1 MAWWKEASTGYF
13 GGGGEGEGDG
23 GVEERSCSNRRIV
36 KSSCRTEEVEPGRFV
51 RKCEKTE
58 QLLRQCAG
66 RPAEVVESKTEH
78 TEDDI
83 SNEVK
88 AGSLPFES
96 KGSEPFTFPGLRN
109 DLESI
114 EREFI
119 GGFSTFMEATEKMA
133 NEFFNSFG
141 VPSIQ
146 SSWPPLDHRRLPEHW
161 QHESRTSKELK
172 DHYADLDVEIR
183 EV

>member
-1 MAWWKEASTGYF
+1 MAWWKKASTGF
-13 GGGGEGEGDG
+13 GGEGDG
-23 GVEERSCSNRRIV
+23 SAEERSCSNRRIV

-83 SNEVK
+83 SNDVK
-88 AGSLPFES
+88 QGFLPPFES
-96 KGSEPFTFPGLRN
+96 NGSEPFSFPGLRN

-119 GGFSTFMEATEKMA
+119 GGFSTFMEATEKVA

-146 SSWPPLDHRRLPEHW
+146 SSRPPLDHRRTPAHW
-161 QHESRTSKELK
+161 QHESRSSKEMK
-172 DHYADLDVEIR
+172 DHYGDLDVEIR

>member
-1 MAWWKEASTGYF
+1 MAICCLEVDVCVLSRLVDCISK
-13 GGGGEGEGDG
+13 
-23 GVEERSCSNRRIV
+23 SNQILDE
-36 KSSCRTEEVEPGRFV
+36 SPFLWCG
-51 RKCEKTE
+51 
-58 QLLRQCAG
+58 QCQHIQG
-66 RPAEVVESKTEH
+66 PIINKVVESKTEH

-96 KGSEPFTFPGLRN
+96 NGSEPFTFPGLRN

-119 GGFSTFMEATEKMA
+119 GGLSTLMEATEKMA

-161 QHESRTSKELK
+161 QHESRTSKEMK
-172 DHYADLDVEIR
+172 DHIADLDVEIR